1 MIARHGAF
9 RTWMLCTGILV
20 LGSAFTTAQP
30 GAIAPLTIQSSER
43 SGIYDREQ
51 EVVFT
56 IAPARGAASVNGDAV
71 VATVTRDGWEK
82 LASTNLTRKGEAL
95 EVRFTP
101 QSPGWYMCEVSS
113 TTTKATA
120 RAGVVVNPDKIKA
133 SMPEPD
139 DLDSFWNARRDAL
152 KAMPLRAEMSPVES
166 TDPDIA
172 CVSVELPCPQSNPV
186 RGYLAQPKEIGL
198 RGAPA
203 ILYLRAAGVSG
214 DWCKASPQHAASLAK
229 RYGAMVLDINAHG
242 MLNDQPAEYY
252 RQLEQGELR
261 NYWAQGNDDKNT
273 FYFVGMYTRLL
284 RAIEFITT
292 RDAWNGKHL
301 VAIGESQGGGQALAA
316 AGLDKR
322 VSAVVALVPA
332 MCDFTG
338 PVVGRSGGW
347 PQPVGADVQ
356 SPGARKIIDAVRYC
370 DNVHLAKRSQAETL
384 IFVGLIDTT
393 CPPHGIIATYNN
405 LPGKKWILM
414 YPHKPHN
421 GLPQEDLW
429 LGDISGHQDMF
440 IRGHF
445 GP

>member
-1 MIARHGAF
+1 MIARHSAF
-9 RTWMLCTGILV
+9 RGWLLGIWVLV
-20 LGSAFTTAQP
+20 LGAAVATGQS
-30 GAIAPLTIQSSER
+30 LTVQSSER

-56 IAPARGAASVNGDAV
+56 IAPARGTSSVNWDAV

-82 LASTNLTRKGEAL
+82 LASPTIRRKGETL
-95 EVRFTP
+95 EVRFAP
-101 QSPGWYMCEVSS
+101 EAPGWYLCEASS
-113 TTTKATA
+113 SVDAKATA

-152 KAMPLRAEMSPVES
+152 KAMPLRAEMSPMES
-166 TDPDIA
+166 PDPDVV
-172 CVSVELPCPQSNPV
+172 CVSVELPCPQGNPV

-203 ILYLRAAGVSG
+203 ILYVRAAGVSG
-214 DWCKASPQHAASLAK
+214 DWCKASPQNAASLAK
-229 RYGAMVLDINAHG
+229 QYGATVLDINAHG
-242 MLNDQPAEYY
+242 MLNGQPAEYY
-252 RQLEQGELR
+252 RELEQGELR
-261 NYWAQGNDDKNT
+261 NYWAQGNDDKNA

-284 RAIEFITT
+284 RAIEFIAT
-292 RDAWNGKHL
+292 RDVWNGKHL
-301 VAIGESQGGGQALAA
+301 VTIGESQGGGQALAA

-338 PVVGRSGGW
+338 PVAGRSGGW

-356 SPGARKIIDAVRYC
+356 SPGAKKVIDAVRYC
-370 DNVHLAKRSQAETL
+370 DNVHLARRSQAETL
-384 IFVGLIDTT
+384 IFVGLVDTT

-405 LPGKKWILM
+405 LSDKKWILM

-421 GLPQEDLW
+421 GLPEEDLW

-440 IRGHF
+440 IRSHF
-445 GP
+445 GQ